1 MKKSVTVALYGGLG
15 NQLFQYATGLAM
27 AKHYGASLVL
37 DLSWFDSV
45 HGLQNTTI
53 RNFALRPFA
62 IQAELKTGEFPAL
75 SEQNIFK
82 RLVNKILRRIGLDV
96 LQGKIFTEKK
106 FRFDPEIFHLNCPI
120 WLNGYWQS
128 PKYFEN
134 LGHDIHSAIGR
145 PQNLS
150 AESAAMLEKIS
161 AAQSI
166 CAHVRRGDYVTNQ
179 QASETHGLCNLDYY
193 KQGIHLVSA
202 DLSNPHCFVFS
213 DDPQWVRENF
223 DVGIPITVVD
233 INDADNAHQDLW
245 LMAACRRFVIANSS
259 LSWWGAW
266 LGRNPCKKVV
276 APKQWFMGDARDTR
290 DLIPDGWI
298 RL

>member
-1 MKKSVTVALYGGLG
+1 MKKRVTVALYGGLG
-15 NQLFQYATGLAM
+15 NQLFQYATGLSM
-27 AKHYGASLVL
+27 AKHYGASLAL
-37 DLSWFDSV
+37 DLSWFEAV
-45 HGLQNTTI
+45 HGMQNTTI
-53 RNFALRPFA
+53 RNFALKAFA
-62 IQAELKTGEFPAL
+62 IQAELKTGEFPEL
-75 SEQNIFK
+75 SEQSIFK
-82 RLVNKILRRIGLDV
+82 RLITKILRRIGLDA
-96 LQGKIFTEKK
+96 LQGNIYTEKG
-106 FRFDPEIFHLNCPI
+106 FRFDPKIFHLNCPI

-150 AESAAMLEKIS
+150 SESTAMLEKIS

-179 QASETHGLCNLDYY
+179 HASEMHGLCNVDYY
-193 KQGIHLVSA
+193 RKGIRLVSA

-259 LSWWGAW
+259 LSWWGAF
-266 LGRNPCKKVV
+266 LGMDHGKIVV
-276 APKQWFMGDARDTR
+276 APKNWFADKKLDTS
-290 DLIPDGWI
+290 DLIPDEWI
-298 RL
+298 RV